1 MSKRLHLILRSHHGA
16 LQMLSKTKGKKF
28 KIILNNT
35 PSIIKAIQVL
45 FQYLLGNKLNMNQ
58 TVLNSLKPHRGFIRT
73 IAHGKLKNSKT
84 TVQKGGSIL
93 NTILNTVVPF
103 LTLLI

>member
-1 MSKRLHLILRSHHGA
+1 MILRSHHGA

-28 KIILNNT
+28 EIILNNT
-35 PSIIKAIQVL
+35 PSIVKAIQVL
-45 FQYLLGNKLNMNQ
+45 FQYLLDNKLKMNQ
-58 TVLNSLKPHRGFIRT
+58 TVLNSLKPHRAYIRK

-93 NTILNTVVPF
+93 QTILNTVVPF